1 MDENVDW
8 TDEVRQLLLE
18 SARVKQRM
26 ADQCAADIVTAAQM
40 ISDALQSGGKLLLCG
55 NGGSAADAQHIAAE
69 FVGRLTAS
77 LERPALPAIALSTNT
92 SCLTALAN
100 DYGFEWVFARQVE
113 ALGEPGD
120 VLIAIS
126 TSGNSANVLRAVEV
140 ARMQGLRTIG
150 LTGEPGGQLAASVDS
165 VLQVPSTDS
174 QRIQEGHITIGHILC
189 ALSQRGSRLA
199 TSMPTE

>member
-77 LERPALPAIALSTNT
+77 LERPALPAIALTTNT

-174 QRIQEGHITIGHILC
+174 QRIQEGHITMGHILC
-189 ALSQRGSRLA
+189 ALSQRESA
-199 TSMPTE
+199 E